1 MGDRVKRGTHLLFES
16 KDLDRWK
23 KQAKALGI
31 TLQEYFEIHL
41 GKESVFA
48 KIDRKLDA
56 ILDQLKA
63 GNAG

>member
-1 MGDRVKRGTHLLFES
+1 MKRGTHLLFES

-23 KQAKALGI
+23 KHAKALGI

-41 GKESVFA
+41 GKESVFS

-56 ILDQLKA
+56 ILDRLTV
-63 GNAG
+63 GSDG